1 MKMERSQVDKQQRVG
16 TTLNL
21 VECPTNAI
29 PVNSLALG
37 SVSYLCLLL
46 QKHQYPSASL
56 VYINYL
62 LSFQPCNLKDIG
74 RYYILK
80 EV

>member
-1 MKMERSQVDKQQRVG
+1 MERSQVDKQQRVG

-21 VECPTNAI
+21 VECPTNVI

-46 QKHQYPSASL
+46 QKH
-56 VYINYL
+56 
-62 LSFQPCNLKDIG
+62 
-74 RYYILK
+74 
-80 EV
+80 